1 MPIYTKSVIA
11 THQDPVDSVSMEYL
25 SEIASKIEELR
36 QAGKTDGEVEF
47 LDEYR
52 IKRIWLD
59 QDAVDAWYAWLNPI
73 NTTHSVVIT
82 NVAVSDI

>member
-1 MPIYTKSVIA
+1 MPTYTKSVIA

-25 SEIASKIEELR
+25 REVDSKIEELR
-36 QAGKTDGEVEF
+36 QAGKTDGIIEF

-73 NTTHSVVIT
+73 NATHSVVMT
-82 NVAVSDI
+82 NVVVSDI